1 MPSLFAGERTQNR
14 KRRAWRYHDRRI
26 VGGYDPL
33 NEPVRFPGGKR
44 LEESVPRLKQF
55 YKMRI
60 VRPSRKIQ
68 EEGGRKDQKR

>member
-1 MPSLFAGERTQNR
+1 MTAGSW
-14 KRRAWRYHDRRI
+14 AGMI
-26 VGGYDPL
+26 LL
-33 NEPVRFPGGKR
+33 NEPARFPGGKR